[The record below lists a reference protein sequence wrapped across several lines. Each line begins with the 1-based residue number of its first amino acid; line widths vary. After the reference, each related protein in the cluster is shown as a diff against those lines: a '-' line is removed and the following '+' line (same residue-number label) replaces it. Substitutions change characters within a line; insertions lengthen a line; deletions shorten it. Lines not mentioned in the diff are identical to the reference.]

1 LNFELSLTPPDL
13 PLACTVRDCGLP
25 LTRKAA
31 SFSCSHGH
39 SYDVARSGYV
49 NLLQPQDRRSRA
61 PGDSTAVIAARGRL
75 LQSGV
80 GAGVLERIVARVAA
94 LNLGEAPVVVDLGAG
109 TGDALGRLA
118 ACRRIA
124 GIGIDLAAAAADHAA
139 RRFPDLTWVVANADR
154 RLPLVDRSI
163 DLVMSLYG
171 RRNATEAARVLKPSG
186 YLLAAVPAAD
196 DLIELRSAVQ
206 GEASPRERMAALV
219 AEHEPYFTVVERFEA
234 REHAHLDRATLLDL
248 LRASYRGART
258 SASDRIDRLSRLD
271 VTIASDCVLMKLV
284 NRSRV

>member
-1 LNFELSLTPPDL
+1 MTSPDL

-31 SFSCSHGH
+31 SFSCSRGH
-39 SYDVARSGYV
+39 SYDIARSGYV

-61 PGDSTAVIAARGRL
+61 PGDSKAVIAARGRL

-80 GAGVLERIVARVAA
+80 GGGVLEKIVARAAA
-94 LNLGEAPVVVDLGAG
+94 LDLGEAPLVVDLGAG
-109 TGDALGRLA
+109 TGDALGGLA

-139 RRFPDLTWVVANADR
+139 RRFPQLTWVVANADR

-171 RRNATEAARVLKPSG
+171 RRNAGEGARVLKPDG

-196 DLIELRSAVQ
+196 DLVELRSAVQ
-206 GEASPRERMAALV
+206 GEARPRDRVAALV
-219 AEHEPYFTVVERFEA
+219 AEHELHFFLADRFEV
-234 REHAHLDRATLLDL
+234 RERVHLERPALLDL
-248 LRASYRGART
+248 LRATYRGERT
-258 SASDRIDRLSRLD
+258 SDAAKIARLESLEVTMASE
-271 VTIASDCVLMKLV
+271 CVVMTP
-284 NRSRV
+284 R

>member
-1 LNFELSLTPPDL
+1 LTSPDL

-31 SFSCSHGH
+31 SFSCSRGH
-39 SYDVARSGYV
+39 SYDIARSGYV

-61 PGDSTAVIAARGRL
+61 PGDSKAVIAARGRL

-80 GAGVLERIVARVAA
+80 GGGVLEKIVARAAA
-94 LNLGEAPVVVDLGAG
+94 LDFGEAPVVVDLGAG
-109 TGDALGRLA
+109 TGDALGGLA
-118 ACRRIA
+118 ACRRLA

-171 RRNATEAARVLKPSG
+171 RRNAAEAARVLKPSVW
-186 YLLAAVPAAD
+186 LLAAVPAAA

-206 GEASPRERMAALV
+206 GEASPRDRVAALV
-219 AEHEPYFTVVERFEA
+219 AEHEPYFSVVDQFEL
-234 REHAHLDRATLLDL
+234 RDRTHLDRATLLDL
-248 LRASYRGART
+248 LRTTYRGARA
-258 SASDRIDRLSRLD
+258 SAAEQVATLQSLD
-271 VTIASDCVLMKLV
+271 VTIASDCIVLK
-284 NRSRV
+284 RRDSD

>member
-1 LNFELSLTPPDL
+1 MTSPDL

-31 SFSCSHGH
+31 SFSCSRGH
-39 SYDVARSGYV
+39 SYDIARSGYV

-61 PGDSTAVIAARGRL
+61 PGDSKAVIAARGRL

-80 GAGVLERIVARVAA
+80 AGGVLEKIVARAAA
-94 LNLGEAPVVVDLGAG
+94 LDLGETPLVVDLGAG
-109 TGDALGRLA
+109 TGDALGGLA

-139 RRFPDLTWVVANADR
+139 RRFPQLTWVVANADR

-171 RRNATEAARVLKPSG
+171 RRNAAEAARVLKPSG

-196 DLIELRSAVQ
+196 DLVELRSAVQ
-206 GEASPRERMAALV
+206 GEARPRDRVAALV
-219 AEHEPYFTVVERFEA
+219 AEHEPHFVLADRFEV
-234 REHAHLDRATLLDL
+234 RERVHLERPALLDL
-248 LRASYRGART
+248 LRATYRGERT
-258 SASDRIDRLSRLD
+258 SDAAKIARLESLEVTMASE
-271 VTIASDCVLMKLV
+271 CVVMTP
-284 NRSRV
+284 R